1 MVQRDYLM
9 RTVQQLAHMLAALF
23 GGRRGRQL
31 AETME
36 RLDAISATFTGLD
49 LPTLRS
55 FDYDDL
61 HAILS
66 ASGQLAVERAYAA
79 ARVLHADTKLAVE
92 RGAGFSA
99 SQALTTYRLLADVAS
114 ALGGY
119 VDEHHEESFLELD
132 DALKGDLASAEAAE
146 QAFRAFRSVGR
157 FDRAEDALFAWL
169 ALDPDARVSAE
180 SFYDELLGLPEAEL
194 ERGRLPR
201 REVREA
207 LRELGIA
214 PCQAPHPRVAG
225 GDDTV

>member
-23 GGRRGRQL
+23 GGQRGRHL

-55 FDYDDL
+55 FGYEHL

-66 ASGQLAVERAYAA
+66 ASGELAVERAYAA
-79 ARVLHADTKLAVE
+79 ARVLHADTKLAAE
-92 RGAGFSA
+92 RGAGFSV
-99 SQALTTYRLLADVAS
+99 SQALTTYRLLVDVTN

-119 VDEHHEESFLELD
+119 VDEHHEDALLELD
-132 DALKGDLASAEAAE
+132 DALKGHLVSAEVAE

-157 FDRAEDALFAWL
+157 FDRAEDALFTWL
-169 ALDPDARVSAE
+169 ERDPDARVSAE
-180 SFYDELLGLPEAEL
+180 SFYGDLLGLPEAEL
-194 ERGRLPR
+194 DRGRLPR
-201 REVREA
+201 REVLEA
-207 LRELGIA
+207 LHELGIA
-214 PCQAPHPRVAG
+214 PCHTPAGGNG
-225 GDDTV
+225 GDDAA

>member
-23 GGRRGRQL
+23 GGRRGRHL

-49 LPTLRS
+49 LATLRS
-55 FDYDDL
+55 FSYDHL
-61 HAILS
+61 RAVLS
-66 ASGQLAVERAYAA
+66 ASGELAVERAYAA
-79 ARVLHADTKLAVE
+79 ARVLHADTKLAAE

-99 SQALTTYRLLADVAS
+99 SQALTAYRLLVDVTN

-119 VDEHHEESFLELD
+119 VDEHHEDALLELD
-132 DALKGDLASAEAAE
+132 DALKGDLASAEVAE
-146 QAFRAFRSVGR
+146 QAFRAFHSVGR

-169 ALDPDARVSAE
+169 ALDPEARVSAE
-180 SFYDELLGLPEAEL
+180 TFYGGLLELPEAEL

-201 REVREA
+201 GEVLEA
-207 LRELGIA
+207 LRELGLA
-214 PCQAPHPRVAG
+214 PCRTPPRAAG
-225 GDDTV
+225 ADDPA